1 MALLRKETYNLRH
14 PRHLRHPVSHFVS
27 LRLHVWKE
35 CLIFKRH
42 FPQKSH
48 IINGSFAKN
57 DQKKY
62 LTKRRILKSIVLFL
76 VLLWQTFSIGWRRL
90 MGCLKLQVV
99 FRKRATNYMALLRKM
114 TYEDKASYDSTPP
127 CNKLTSEKI

>member
-27 LRLHVWKE
+27 LKLRVWLNEDAKMP
-35 CLIFKRH
+35 RH

-48 IINGSFAKN
+48 IISGSFAKN
-57 DQKKY
+57 DLWLKKH

-76 VLLWQTFSIGWRRL
+76 ILLWQTFSIGWRRL
-90 MGCLKLQVV
+90 IGCLKLQVV
-99 FRKRATNYMALLRKM
+99 FRKRATNYMALLRKE
-114 TYEDKASYDSTPP
+114 T
-127 CNKLTSEKI
+127 CNLRHPMHLRIL